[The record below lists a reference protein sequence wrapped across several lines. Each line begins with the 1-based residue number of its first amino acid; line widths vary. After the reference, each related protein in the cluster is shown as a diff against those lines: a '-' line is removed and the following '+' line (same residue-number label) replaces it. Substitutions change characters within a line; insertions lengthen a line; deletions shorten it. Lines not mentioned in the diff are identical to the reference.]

1 MKRFT
6 QIVVILTLICF
17 AFFAC
22 KEDAPTKP
30 KTSLTATALYV
41 LNAIGVSISQ
51 VDLETNAVTNDIVT
65 LGTWPN
71 QLVYRKGKVYAIN
84 SGSNNIMIFNSDTWA
99 PEAPLALGAGNN
111 PMNMVFYTDNIAYVA
126 CSVSN
131 KVLQVNFSTKTV
143 TKTIDAGVGATGIA
157 YANNKIYT
165 ANTAFNGGNYTY
177 GQGTVTVVNAQTGV
191 KIEDINV
198 FTNPQDI
205 AVAPDGKLHVICTGD
220 YFSQFGK
227 VAIIDPASDT
237 MVDSVIV
244 GGTPGII
251 RISSVDKLGYLA
263 VWGMGCLVYKTDT
276 KEITHGEDGYF
287 LGKGGSG
294 LYVDPLGNV
303 FVSVWEDDQVI
314 KVDKD
319 GTVLNTYNVGD
330 SPSNLTSKLE

>member
-1 MKRFT
+1 MKKF
-6 QIVVILTLICF
+6 ISMVAILTLISF
-17 AFFAC
+17 AFLAC
-22 KEDAPTKP
+22 EEDEPTQP
-30 KTSLTATALYV
+30 QTSQTATALYV

-51 VDLETNAVTNDIVT
+51 VDLETNEVTNDIVT

-71 QLVYRKGKVYAIN
+71 QLVYRKGKVYAVN
-84 SGSNNIMIFNSDTWA
+84 SGSNNIMIFNADTWA

-111 PMNMVFYTDNIAYVA
+111 PMNMVFYNDNIAYVS

-131 KVLQVNFSTKTV
+131 KVLQVDFSSKTV
-143 TKTIDAGVGATGIA
+143 TKTIDAGVGATGIV

-165 ANTAFNGGNYTY
+165 ANTAFNGANYTY
-177 GQGTVTVVNAQTGV
+177 GQGTVTVINGQTGA
-191 KIEDINV
+191 KIKDINV
-198 FTNPQDI
+198 FTNPQDL
-205 AVAPDGKLHVICTGD
+205 AVAPDGKVHVVCTGD

-227 VAIIDPASDT
+227 VAIIDPASDM

-251 RISSVDKLGYLA
+251 RISTPDKLGYLA
-263 VWGMGCLVYKTDT
+263 SWGMGCLVYKTDT
-276 KEITHGEDGYF
+276 KEITHGEDDYF
-287 LGKGGSG
+287 LGMGGSG

-330 SPSNLTSKLE
+330 SPSNLASKLE